1 MIRRDVKNSRDMMNS
16 KQLEHETLPDFL
28 DGALSAEKRKEFERA
43 LQADTVLARETQE
56 LASVLQIL
64 HELPP
69 REPVIDVWP
78 ELEPKLV
85 QHQLEERMG
94 LFARWRFRGARF
106 LSNFASGV
114 IIFTQAVAQNTEHKM
129 RKFVMAD
136 SFVSGGDI

>member
-1 MIRRDVKNSRDMMNS
+1 MNS

-43 LQADTVLARETQE
+43 LQVDKILARETQE

-64 HELPP
+64 HQLPQ

-78 ELEPKLV
+78 ELEPQLI

-94 LFARWRFRGARF
+94 LFTRWRFRGARF
-106 LSNFASGV
+106 LSNFASGA
-114 IIFTQAVAQNTEHKM
+114 ILFTQAVALNTESKM

-136 SFVSGGDI
+136 SFVSGGEV